1 MLSLSLTDLSSN
13 EAGFRAELRRKLP
26 RYQWRPLSG
35 IHAGEALADLQ
46 RISVRYAIRLPPSFA
61 LVGKTL
67 SQADSIARMLDPEL
81 DPIQLLEEDVVE
93 VMIMEAERRL
103 EPASL
108 FSLLFTQLEP
118 LVKMPRHV
126 SHLVGQ
132 LETGTMKVGIVPTD
146 LGEIEAVA
154 RSAANR
160 IGAALIVVGLLISS
174 ALLARVH
181 DLRWVAGVGF
191 VLATVLGLY
200 MVLKIIRT
208 PGEL

>member
-1 MLSLSLTDLSSN
+1 
-13 EAGFRAELRRKLP
+13 
-26 RYQWRPLSG
+26 
-35 IHAGEALADLQ
+35 
-46 RISVRYAIRLPPSFA
+46 VRYAIRLPPSFA

-67 SQADSIARMLDPEL
+67 SQADSIARTLDREL
-81 DPIQLLEEDVVE
+81 DPIQLLEEDAVE
-93 VMIMEAERRL
+93 GIIMEAERRL

-118 LVKMPRHV
+118 LVKMPRHL

-181 DLRWVAGVGF
+181 DLRWVAAVGF
-191 VLATVLGLY
+191 VLASVLGLY
-200 MVLKIIRT
+200 MVWKIIRT